1 MKKALIVITLLS
13 LIGFVGW
20 QNRVNLLMIGVP
32 TLLDLANP
40 ISEETITL
48 TAEELSMLDL
58 VKGAEMAI
66 AMGMASNTKELSEAM
81 VKGTEWFKENNPK
94 AYKILLN

>member
-1 MKKALIVITLLS
+1 MSKLPDWFKWPIYDKGDKVT
-13 LIGFVGW
+13 
-20 QNRVNLLMIGVP
+20 
-32 TLLDLANP
+32 NP

>member
-1 MKKALIVITLLS
+1 MSKLPNWFKWPIYDKGDKVT
-13 LIGFVGW
+13 
-20 QNRVNLLMIGVP
+20 
-32 TLLDLANP
+32 NP

-66 AMGMASNTKELSEAM
+66 AMGMASNVGELSEVM
-81 VKGTEWFKENNPK
+81 VKGLKWFKETNPE
-94 AYKILLN
+94 AYRILLD

>member
-1 MKKALIVITLLS
+1 MSKLPDWFTGTAYDEGDEAT
-13 LIGFVGW
+13 
-20 QNRVNLLMIGVP
+20 
-32 TLLDLANP
+32 NP
-40 ISEETITL
+40 FSGETITL

-66 AMGMASNTKELSEAM
+66 AMGMASNVGELSEAM

>member
-1 MKKALIVITLLS
+1 MSKLPDWFKWPIYDKGDKVT
-13 LIGFVGW
+13 
-20 QNRVNLLMIGVP
+20 
-32 TLLDLANP
+32 NP

-66 AMGMASNTKELSEAM
+66 AMGMASNVGELSEIM
-81 VKGTEWFKENNPK
+81 VKGLKWFKETNPE
-94 AYKILLN
+94 AYRILLD

>member
-1 MKKALIVITLLS
+1 MSKLPNWFKWPIYDKGDKVT
-13 LIGFVGW
+13 
-20 QNRVNLLMIGVP
+20 
-32 TLLDLANP
+32 NP

-66 AMGMASNTKELSEAM
+66 AMGMASNVGELSEIM
-81 VKGTEWFKENNPK
+81 VKGLKWFKETNPE
-94 AYKILLN
+94 AYRILLD

>member
-1 MKKALIVITLLS
+1 MSKLPDWFKWPIYDKGDKVT
-13 LIGFVGW
+13 
-20 QNRVNLLMIGVP
+20 
-32 TLLDLANP
+32 NP

-66 AMGMASNTKELSEAM
+66 AMGMASNVGELSEVM
-81 VKGTEWFKENNPK
+81 VKGLKWFKETNPE
-94 AYKILLN
+94 AYRILLD

>member
-1 MKKALIVITLLS
+1 
-13 LIGFVGW
+13 
-20 QNRVNLLMIGVP
+20 
-32 TLLDLANP
+32 
-40 ISEETITL
+40 
-48 TAEELSMLDL
+48 MLDL

-66 AMGMASNTKELSEAM
+66 AMGMASNTKELSEAI